1 MIAPATHPPLRW
13 PRLAALVTDAP
24 DAAES
29 DAPQLGA
36 RAVALKALLPAAAGT
51 LTQAEMQLLGE
62 WLDRLARP
70 RD

>member
-1 MIAPATHPPLRW
+1 M
-13 PRLAALVTDAP
+13 TDAP
-24 DAAES
+24 DAADS
-29 DAPQLGA
+29 DAPRLGA